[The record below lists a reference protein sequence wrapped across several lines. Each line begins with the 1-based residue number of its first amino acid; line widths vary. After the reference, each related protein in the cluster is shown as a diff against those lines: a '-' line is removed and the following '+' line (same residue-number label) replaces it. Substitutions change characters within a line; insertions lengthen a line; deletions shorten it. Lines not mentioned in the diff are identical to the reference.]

1 MIIFGEA
8 LAEYIKQIIDFLFY
22 KSNTKPFPFAPFPI
36 INAIANSESLD
47 QEADVKSTPKTKSS
61 PKKKVAK
68 TSPRKKV
75 MPYEAPQFL
84 VDLLDA
90 RSPTGAEY
98 EAQEVVDRHI
108 EAEVDEYRR
117 DTMGNRFATVNP
129 SGDPKLLLAG
139 HIDELG
145 LIITYINDK
154 GFVYFDTLGGHDKS
168 MISGRRV
175 SILTKGG
182 VVKGVT
188 GKRAIHLMSA
198 ADRKKVPETHE
209 IWIDLGV
216 KSREEAEN
224 LVRIGDPAVYDQS
237 FELIRGTVG
246 VARAFDDKAGAYAVL
261 EAVRRL
267 AKGKLAARVTAAA
280 TTQEEI
286 GTRGAMTAAN
296 SENPDFAIAVDVG
309 HATDSPDCDPRKY
322 GSFQQGA
329 GPIVCRGPNINPLVF
344 ERIIDCAEKAKIPY
358 QIEADP
364 RPTGTDARAIQVAQ
378 AGIATGLLSIP
389 LRYMHTPSE
398 MVDLE
403 DIEHTVQLLVAV
415 ARSLKKGDRGIW

>member
-1 MIIFGEA
+1 M
-8 LAEYIKQIIDFLFY
+8 
-22 KSNTKPFPFAPFPI
+22 
-36 INAIANSESLD
+36 
-47 QEADVKSTPKTKSS
+47 
-61 PKKKVAK
+61 PKKKTAK
-68 TSPRKKV
+68 KPVTKKSKA
-75 MPYEAPQFL
+75 YEAPEFL
-84 VDLLDA
+84 VDLLNA

-98 EAQEVVDRHI
+98 EAQAVVDRYV
-108 EAEVDEYRR
+108 EKEVDLYRR

-129 SGDPKLLLAG
+129 EGDPKLLFAG

-145 LIITYINDK
+145 LIVTYINEQ
-154 GFVYFDTLGGHDKS
+154 GFLYFDTLGGHDKT

-175 SILTKGG
+175 SILTKDGI
-182 VVKGVT
+182 VKGVT
-188 GKRAIHLMSA
+188 GKRAIHLMSPE
-198 ADRKKVPETHE
+198 DRKKVPETHE
-209 IWIDLGV
+209 IWIDIGV
-216 KSREEAEN
+216 KTREEAEK
-224 LVRIGDPAVYDQS
+224 VVGIGDTAVYDQS
-237 FELIRGTVG
+237 FELIRGCVG

-267 AKGKLAARVTAAA
+267 SKGGKGKLTARVTAAA

-286 GTRGAMTAAN
+286 GTRGAITAAF

-309 HATDSPDCDPRKY
+309 HATDSPDCDHRKY
-322 GSFQQGA
+322 GSFNQGG
-329 GPIVCRGPNINPLVF
+329 GPIVCRGPNINPVIY
-344 ERIIDCAEKAKIPY
+344 EHIIRAAKANKIPY
-358 QIEADP
+358 QVEADP

-415 ARSLKKGDRGIW
+415 AKSLKKGERGIW